1 VTARDWLMAAA
12 VFALTFGA
20 FLVLIWDEER
30 GGHVHRPG
38 CQHCDQRDGSAW

>member
-1 VTARDWLMAAA
+1 MTARDWLAAGL

-20 FLVLIWDEER
+20 FLVLIWAEGR

-38 CQHCDQRDGSAW
+38 CRHCAQRDGGAW